1 MAFVVHL
8 AGATGGSPRS
18 LRAGNSVL
26 SVTRRH
32 RPLLVALMLP
42 LALALLSLTTPAR
55 AQGNVT
61 VKVYSLLFHPFLKI
75 SMIEAMN
82 AGFNASMASRQWMA
96 APDVNVELIY
106 PPSYS
111 VPNEEVLRSVVEQNK
126 GELII
131 ILGPLSNPSVT
142 RSRELLR
149 KEGLVAFGPV
159 AGSSAVRGWDPN
171 IYFIQTSPAAELLA
185 LLRYAVS
192 RLRLRRLGFMYLQGT
207 SFGDG
212 DYKQAVELMSH
223 MGLQLCGVFTKNRS
237 SPFTGVD
244 NVFETVWEQFAATL
258 PQGVLLFAS
267 PVPDTVAFIRRMV
280 ADNRTRKSFLLV
292 PSVLEIVIANEWSE
306 ALAAVGAPLVPGQVL
321 LTGTNPLATDTEYHA
336 IKRFQRD
343 ARAYLRDN
351 PGVTV
356 FNATD
361 DFDHDDIEGALMVY
375 GWIAGEVLAQALS
388 GRQWLR
394 SREAFMESLYNQR
407 RYVIDDLVIGDFGGN
422 CKGAAGKHGAVC
434 QCNQGGNAV
443 YMKALVE
450 NYRFVTLQN
459 GEVYFASS
467 HCYSDDIRLDAPLSG
482 LLFYVWDDETTAY
495 SIISFAYGMMGAT
508 ESTEMQRLDR
518 FFFHA
523 LATSAAEGSLTLR
536 RELDT
541 RIVTAV
547 FGIVDDAMLA
557 TPDVTFVDPIT
568 ATPHLHSSARNVI
581 HLSPT
586 LEQQLFVTV
595 GYIVNS
601 SGAGT
606 FHAAIRGNDTHAI
619 EDMVRKTA
627 VTFDRSLGTVA
638 TLHDH
643 TSATDIMPHEGDVL
657 LIGLTPSDPL
667 EVAKHLDSYTSVR
680 VFVPFFDVA
689 LLYDEFVR
697 AFRNRSSAARL
708 LFATSLPHWAEE
720 GPLSETVRG
729 FHNMVPDRT
738 KWTPLALLGFA
749 TARAMQSVL
758 MRMGHVT
765 PEALV
770 NAVFSQS
777 VISADDMRYGPYGDE
792 CPVEGV
798 SARNRAVDCVV
809 NYGATRIS
817 MWSFSR
823 ALNASVPPLTHAMT
837 PLVSYH
843 DPNLDRLTG
852 AQLAGVI
859 TGSIFALLLLISLL
873 VVMLLCLLR
882 RGARD
887 NDSAP
892 KEPLVPVT
900 LIFTD
905 IESSTALWAAHPELM
920 PDAVEAHHQLIRS
933 LIVRYGC
940 YEVKTVG
947 DSFMIA
953 CRSPLAAVQLAGDLQ
968 RCFLHH
974 DWGTT
979 ALDDSYREFEQ
990 QHTEEDVEY
999 KPPTAHL
1006 DPCVYR
1012 ELWNGLRVRVGI
1024 HTGLCDIRHD
1034 EVTKGYDYYGRTSN
1048 MAART
1053 ESVANGG
1060 QVLLTRAAYLAL
1072 STVERE
1078 HVSVTSLGAIAL
1090 RGVPDPVEMYQLDAV
1105 PGRTFAALRL
1115 DREVPNVDGNDGE
1128 SSTDVSTDT
1137 GSMSGGLRG
1146 SALMIASSLQAVLG
1160 TFTTPQR
1167 QKLLLPLCG
1176 RWRVTLPHT
1185 KKAEWDEEYCEEA
1198 VRRISAK
1205 VGRVVDHCAASG
1217 SGHSASSL
1225 RSASVIIISN
1235 RLVEHEELSQDPA

>member
-61 VKVYSLLFHPFLKI
+61 VKVYSFFNLLGAPKMFIQAL
-75 SMIEAMN
+75 N
-82 AGFNASMASRQWMA
+82 AGFNASMASRQWMT
-96 APDVNVELIY
+96 APDVSVELIY

-131 ILGPLSNPSVT
+131 PLGLTHDDKIMRSLPILKQEN
-142 RSRELLR
+142 
-149 KEGLVAFGPV
+149 LVAFAPIT
-159 AGSSAVRGWDPN
+159 GSSAVRGWNPN
-171 IYFIQTSPAAELLA
+171 LYFIRASPAAELLA
-185 LLRYAVS
+185 LVHLSVS
-192 RLRLRRLGFMYLQGT
+192 HLRLQRLGFAYFQGM
-207 SFGDG
+207 FYGDEEHFLIL
-212 DYKQAVELMSH
+212 KLMSH

-258 PQGVLLFAS
+258 PQGVLLFA
-267 PVPDTVAFIRRMV
+267 PPIEDTVAFIRRMV
-280 ADNRTRKSFLLV
+280 ADNRTRKSFLLA
-292 PSVLEIVIANEWSE
+292 PSALEFIIANEWSE

-361 DFDHDDIEGALMVY
+361 DFDHDDIEGELMVY

-434 QCNQGGNAV
+434 QCNQGGNIV
-443 YMKALVE
+443 RVKSLLSTGRISSIKALE
-450 NYRFVTLQN
+450 NTFKPSVC
-459 GEVYFASS
+459 YFNRT
-467 HCYSDDIRLDAPLSG
+467 RLKAPLSG
-482 LLFYVWDDETTAY
+482 LIVYEQGNELSLKSNDQIH
-495 SIISFAYGMMGAT
+495 SGAQLKNI
-508 ESTEMQRLDR
+508 ESLEKRGR
-518 FFFHA
+518 FFLQP

-568 ATPHLHSSARNVI
+568 VTPHLHSSARNVI

-606 FHAAIRGNDTHAI
+606 LHAAIRGNDTHVI

-638 TLHDH
+638 ALHDN

-859 TGSIFALLLLISLL
+859 TGSIFALLLLTSLL
-873 VVMLLCLLR
+873 V
-882 RGARD
+882 
-887 NDSAP
+887 
-892 KEPLVPVT
+892 
-900 LIFTD
+900 
-905 IESSTALWAAHPELM
+905 
-920 PDAVEAHHQLIRS
+920 
-933 LIVRYGC
+933 
-940 YEVKTVG
+940 
-947 DSFMIA
+947 
-953 CRSPLAAVQLAGDLQ
+953 
-968 RCFLHH
+968 
-974 DWGTT
+974 
-979 ALDDSYREFEQ
+979 
-990 QHTEEDVEY
+990 
-999 KPPTAHL
+999 
-1006 DPCVYR
+1006 
-1012 ELWNGLRVRVGI
+1012 
-1024 HTGLCDIRHD
+1024 
-1034 EVTKGYDYYGRTSN
+1034 
-1048 MAART
+1048 
-1053 ESVANGG
+1053 
-1060 QVLLTRAAYLAL
+1060 
-1072 STVERE
+1072 
-1078 HVSVTSLGAIAL
+1078 
-1090 RGVPDPVEMYQLDAV
+1090 
-1105 PGRTFAALRL
+1105 
-1115 DREVPNVDGNDGE
+1115 
-1128 SSTDVSTDT
+1128 
-1137 GSMSGGLRG
+1137 
-1146 SALMIASSLQAVLG
+1146 
-1160 TFTTPQR
+1160 
-1167 QKLLLPLCG
+1167 
-1176 RWRVTLPHT
+1176 
-1185 KKAEWDEEYCEEA
+1185 
-1198 VRRISAK
+1198 
-1205 VGRVVDHCAASG
+1205 
-1217 SGHSASSL
+1217 
-1225 RSASVIIISN
+1225 
-1235 RLVEHEELSQDPA
+1235 